1 MIVTPIHEWNNKNLL
16 LYERSSHW
24 TPEIHMTGILI
35 LRHVVWNSIQTPQL
49 QLYLTFGQFTF
60 KIQSLSSTNQ
70 GLHIQQE
77 QHKSKHQQHTSSTKI
92 KQIII

>member
-1 MIVTPIHEWNNKNLL
+1 MIVTPIRKWNNKNLL

-35 LRHVVWNSIQTPQL
+35 LRHVVWRSIQTSQL

-60 KIQSLSSTNQ
+60 KIQSLSSIYQ
-70 GLHIQQE
+70 GLNIQQE
-77 QHKSKHQQHTSSTKI
+77 QHENKHQQHNSSTKI